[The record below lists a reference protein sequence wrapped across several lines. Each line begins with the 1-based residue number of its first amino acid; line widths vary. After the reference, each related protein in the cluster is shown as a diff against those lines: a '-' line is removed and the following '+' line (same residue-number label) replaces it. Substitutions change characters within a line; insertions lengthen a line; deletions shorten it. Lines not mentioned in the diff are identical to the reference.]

1 MHALTGEHRTFSWH
15 EDTLFGV
22 TVHVAVARRFIPI
35 RVHSVDLSE
44 VLLLKCNN
52 RVQEA
57 RLLWH
62 LLPQDHTL
70 LQLGVVGL
78 VVEIRLVA
86 LAIFEARANVIF
98 N

>member
-1 MHALTGEHRTFSWH
+1 MHALTGKHRTFSWH
-15 EDTLFGV
+15 EDALFSV
-22 TVHVAVARRFIPI
+22 TVHIAVASRFIPI
-35 RVHSVDLSE
+35 RVNSVDLSE

-78 VVEIRLVA
+78 VVEIRLVS
-86 LAIFEARANVIF
+86 LAILEARANIIF
-98 N
+98 D